1 MKLEE
6 QMEYRKFNGTY
17 VIRLDRGEEIISSL
31 TEICKKEQICL
42 GTVEALGASDHV
54 VIGLYDV
61 AARQYHK
68 HSFDG
73 PMEITSLLGSIST
86 KDGEPYLHL
95 HINLCR
101 EDMSVIGG
109 HLNECRISATCEMIV
124 RQLDGTVERKLDE
137 AVTGLNLYQFL

>member
-1 MKLEE
+1 
-6 QMEYRKFNGTY
+6 MEYRKFGSTY
-17 VIRLDRGEEIISSL
+17 VIRMDRGEEIVASL
-31 TEICKKEQICL
+31 TSLCAAEQIKL
-42 GTVEALGASDHV
+42 ASVEALGAAGHV

-61 AARQYHK
+61 GARQYHK

-73 PMEITSLLGSIST
+73 PMEITSLLGSVTT
-86 KDGEPYLHL
+86 KNGGTYLHL

-124 RQLDGTVERKLDE
+124 RQIDGTVERRLDE
-137 AVTGLNLYQFL
+137 ETTGLNLFEFV

>member
-1 MKLEE
+1 MD
-6 QMEYRKFNGTY
+6 YRKFNDTF
-17 VIRLDRGEEIISSL
+17 VVRMDRGEEILSAL
-31 TEICKKEQICL
+31 TELCGKEQIRL
-42 GTVEALGASDHV
+42 GSVSALGAADHA

-61 AARQYHK
+61 GARQYHRNT
-68 HSFDG
+68 FDG
-73 PMEITSLLGSIST
+73 PMEITSLLGSISV

-124 RQLDGTVERKLDE
+124 QQIDGIVERKLDE
-137 AVTGLNLYQFL
+137 AVTGLNLYEFL